1 MMTGQ
6 FRWAGLLAG
15 LTAFLAFAAGAAA
28 AEFRTLEGSASYR
41 ERVAVPPGAVLEV
54 ELYDVSRQDAPAPL
68 LSAIAIRAESVPVPF
83 QLLYDPAMIDE
94 RFSYAVTAK
103 LLVDGETVFR
113 STSVHPVLT
122 RGAPDRV
129 EILME
134 KMGQGAR
141 ATGGMPSLI
150 GATWLVEDIRG
161 GGVIDFAQTSI
172 GFDERGGVHGTG
184 GCNQFNGTAEVSGG
198 ALSFGPLAA
207 TRRACAEA
215 LMDQESN
222 FFAALDAVKG
232 YRFDGP
238 FLLLTDDAGNPLMRL
253 TRLE

>member
-1 MMTGQ
+1 MTGHL
-6 FRWAGLLAG
+6 RWAGLVVG
-15 LTAFLAFAAGAAA
+15 LTAFLATAAGAVA

-41 ERVAVPPGAVLEV
+41 ERIAVPPGAVLEV
-54 ELYDVSRQDAPAPL
+54 ELYDVSRQDAPAPR
-68 LSAIAIRAESVPVPF
+68 LSAITLRAESVPVAF

-94 RFSYAVTAK
+94 RHSYAVSAK
-103 LLVDGETVFR
+103 LVVDGETVFR
-113 STSVHPVLT
+113 STSVHAVLT

-141 ATGGMPSLI
+141 AAGDMPALV
-150 GATWLVEDIRG
+150 GVTWLVEDIRG
-161 GGVIDFAQTSI
+161 GGVMDRAQTTI
-172 GFDERGGVHGTG
+172 GFDERGGVHGSG
-184 GCNQFNGTAEVSGG
+184 GCNQFNGAAEVSGG

-215 LMDQESN
+215 LMDQESK
-222 FFAALDAVKG
+222 FFGALDAVKG

-238 FLLLTDDAGNPLMRL
+238 FLLLTDAAGDPLMRL

>member
-1 MMTGQ
+1 MIARHGMTGLMAALI
-6 FRWAGLLAG
+6 AGAVL
-15 LTAFLAFAAGAAA
+15 AAGAAA

-41 ERVAVPPGAVLEV
+41 ERLAMPPGAVLEV

-94 RFSYAVTAK
+94 RYSYAVTAK
-103 LLVDGETVFR
+103 LVVDGETVFR

-134 KMGQGAR
+134 KMGQGVR
-141 ATGGMPSLI
+141 AAGGMPSLV

-172 GFDERGGVHGTG
+172 GFDARGGVHGTG
-184 GCNQFNGTAEVSGG
+184 GCNQFNGTAEIAGE
-198 ALSFGPLAA
+198 ALSLGPLAT

-215 LMDQESN
+215 LMDQESR

-238 FLLLTDDAGNPLMRL
+238 FLLFTDAAGDALMRL